1 MRADGGWRSALRKL
15 LGCLGLALLFAL
27 PPATAETEYIEVVAN
42 GRGVTADEAINNA
55 IAEAVR
61 RINGTHVDARQSTS
75 VRTEGGSV
83 SNAEGE
89 SASFSYSERVDASV
103 STTARGAISSYEV
116 ISQNPG
122 AHGVDV
128 RIRARAPRYR
138 APGIDSGNRRKL
150 AVIPFSSRLG
160 QIEFFGS
167 TYGEELAAELSQAIL
182 TQFVQSR
189 RFAILD
195 RESWGAIQ
203 NEQRILASALT
214 PIEEKAK
221 LGAMLGADY
230 LVLGELLDAAG
241 GMGVRTE
248 RLTGVQHVESGGH
261 IALSYRI
268 VVPATGEIK
277 FADTLEIGVLDP
289 QGRAFQSRTGALVE
303 MSKRL
308 VGIATD
314 RIYPIQVVNVSSPN
328 SVVLNQGGAT
338 LSMGDRLI
346 LVELGDAMV
355 DPYTKEPLGRVESEV
370 GLLEIN
376 RVDGKVA
383 YANLVGSASAA
394 LRVGMLARRN
404 EGLYAAGAQAP
415 VPPPSPRTEGVVL
428 PFDR

>member
-1 MRADGGWRSALRKL
+1 MRACGYRRATLRQL
-15 LGCLGLALLFAL
+15 LGWLVLALMFAL
-27 PPATAETEYIEVVAN
+27 APAAAETEYIEVVAN

-61 RINGTHVDARQSTS
+61 RINGTYVDAHQSTS
-75 VRTEGGSV
+75 VRTEGGIV

-89 SASFSYSERVDASV
+89 SASFSYSERVNANV

-116 ISQNPG
+116 VSQNPG

-150 AVIPFSSRLG
+150 AVLPFSSRLG
-160 QIEFFGS
+160 QIEFFGE
-167 TYGEELAAELSQAIL
+167 TYGEELAAELSQDIL

-189 RFAILD
+189 RFAIVD
-195 RESWGAIQ
+195 RESWGALRS
-203 NEQRILASALT
+203 EQSILASALT

-230 LVLGELLDAAG
+230 LVLGELLDAGG

-248 RLTGVQHVESGGH
+248 RLTGVQHVEAGAH

-289 QGRAFQSRTGALVE
+289 QGRSFQSRTGALVE
-303 MSKRL
+303 LSKRL

-314 RIYPIQVVNVSSPN
+314 RIYPIQVVNVSSPT

-346 LVELGDAMV
+346 LVELGAPMV

-370 GLLEIN
+370 GLLEIK

-383 YANLVGSASAA
+383 YANLVGSASAT

>member
-1 MRADGGWRSALRKL
+1 MRACGYRRATLRQL
-15 LGCLGLALLFAL
+15 LGWLVLALMFAL
-27 PPATAETEYIEVVAN
+27 APAAAETEYIEVVAN

-61 RINGTHVDARQSTS
+61 RINGTYVDAHQSTS
-75 VRTEGGSV
+75 VRTEGGIV

-89 SASFSYSERVDASV
+89 SASFSYSERVNANV

-116 ISQNPG
+116 VSQNPG

-150 AVIPFSSRLG
+150 AVLPFSSRLG
-160 QIEFFGS
+160 QIEFFGE
-167 TYGEELAAELSQAIL
+167 TYGEELAAELSQDIL

-189 RFAILD
+189 RFAIVD
-195 RESWGAIQ
+195 RESWGALRS
-203 NEQRILASALT
+203 EQSILASALT

-230 LVLGELLDAAG
+230 LVLGELLDAGG

-248 RLTGVQHVESGGH
+248 RLTGVQHVEAG
-261 IALSYRI
+261 
-268 VVPATGEIK
+268 
-277 FADTLEIGVLDP
+277 EIGVLDP
-289 QGRAFQSRTGALVE
+289 QGRSFQSRTGALVE
-303 MSKRL
+303 LSKRL

-314 RIYPIQVVNVSSPN
+314 RIYPIQVVNVSSPT

-346 LVELGDAMV
+346 LVELGAPMV

-370 GLLEIN
+370 GLLEIK

-383 YANLVGSASAA
+383 YANLVGSASAT